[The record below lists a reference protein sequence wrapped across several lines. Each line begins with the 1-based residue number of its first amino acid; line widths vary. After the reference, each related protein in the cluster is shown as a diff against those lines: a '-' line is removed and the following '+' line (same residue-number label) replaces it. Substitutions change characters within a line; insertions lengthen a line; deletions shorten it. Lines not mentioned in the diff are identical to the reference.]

1 MREVPLEGFET
12 GTWLPY
18 PVTILNF
25 SEETAM
31 DGMDGTDGH
40 MEFWVFFG
48 PNESADP
55 AEGHQFHRFQPI
67 KSHLCH
73 CPAPLEK
80 PWEPTKP
87 MIRGPDGPSGDWPW
101 WPSCEK
107 NLGGASQALPKR
119 IVSQNC
125 RLIFFGGVEGT
136 CHHFWHSLL
145 PHLHPFTTWSENFS
159 SQLYDKDHKVGY
171 FQYIQ

>member
-1 MREVPLEGFET
+1 MFVQPVQENHIDEPPPFFTMREVPLEGFET

-40 MEFWVFFG
+40 MEFWDFFG

-87 MIRGPDGPSGDWPW
+87 MIRGPDGPEIGH
-101 WPSCEK
+101 
-107 NLGGASQALPKR
+107 GGPRAKKTLVVLPR
-119 IVSQNC
+119 RYQN
-125 RLIFFGGVEGT
+125 E
-136 CHHFWHSLL
+136 LL
-145 PHLHPFTTWSENFS
+145 V
-159 SQLYDKDHKVGY
+159 K
-171 FQYIQ
+171 IAA